1 VSGEDKKE
9 PDPKQS
15 DSAESDAGKASKSS
29 WVGLLEGAAKALM
42 PVLLTGASLIG
53 FVAFSGAVIVWTR
66 FNAIGVPPDQAVRA
80 VPRNE
85 LVATGSSLLLL
96 FGFFGVLA
104 VVATYLVD
112 RGGRATPGMSRAL
125 LLIVA
130 VEGIIVMVLADG
142 VSMVTKLSITLGFLT
157 FVGLAIVATFDKRFA
172 TYSDELGSRDGE
184 TKDPV
189 RGPDSLHTALGNL
202 RIPVWLPIG
211 ILLLLAGLGALVAIL
226 VFGHPAGI
234 WRSGAWLLA
243 ILAGAALLGLLV
255 FTWSGIEASKERE
268 GEEEEA
274 YERDR
279 KLSEAGLVGFINGI
293 GEWIDEHRNPKSKAQ
308 ILAAK
313 EAERLGKPRPHRLA
327 LRFWGVCLLVGLA
340 GAAIIV
346 PGWIMGQWWLA
357 VSFAAAFVLATG
369 VWRVAALS
377 KPGFM
382 WFGLAVFISV
392 PLFGTCTLMARNVSD
407 PQVQPMA
414 LIRSTDGP
422 GESIQG
428 IYVTEGSDRIY
439 FASVAT
445 EGCEEELTPDSGR
458 LQWVPKSEVVAMSVG
473 PLQDVDKAGK
483 AALEMADALTPSIET
498 PTGEQVSLSTAEE
511 PGATK
516 EEDKKEA
523 DAPKGGE
530 SPAKEQEEG
539 KEGGKEE
546 EENEAKAEEEEE
558 EAKAAEEEAAAESA
572 EAEAAALDQ
581 RLASA
586 GPAIRPNFGT
596 GLKLVPAAAEPGDV
610 VELRMSAPNT
620 ENGVDG
626 FGETR
631 EGFDLRH
638 NGVPLAVLRVPAED
652 PAHAEYVKTVGGRVL
667 PIAGYFTV
675 ENEEKESK
683 TGFIRLEHGVVR
695 RVTDAKEDQGGLTL
709 ELDSSGKLAPLAP
722 EQKSR
727 KAQPPTVTLPN
738 GEEEALRYGLL
749 RRSWSP
755 TKIKFRVPSNAK
767 SGVVS
772 VECGQLAGEPVLAVV
787 HPPVARIA
795 VRVHPGTERL
805 TFDSTRSVDESKAA
819 PVRHWTVAGR
829 SMGKKPLVSAE
840 LPPRLTPY
848 EVSLTLSDASGF
860 SDRVDLR
867 IWRLPSSAFTGV
879 RTKRAKRQEYERR
892 VRDALEAAMSEQQ
905 PAAIELDGHAD
916 LEKGDVG
923 HSLTDAERMR
933 KLLFAPHEGHR
944 DKTNGTGGIEAAEQV
959 SPPQKAGDEKPL
971 LNVGPVVPLLVRAFG
986 ESCPIFRHPG
996 PQPVN
1001 GRVEVFLLGPGAT
1014 VGTGKHCHTARSSR
1028 VSW

>member
-1 VSGEDKKE
+1 VSGEEKKE
-9 PDPKQS
+9 PEPKKPGS
-15 DSAESDAGKASKSS
+15 EKPGEAESATSS
-29 WVGLLEGAAKALM
+29 WTGLLKEAAKTLM

-53 FVAFSGAVIVWTR
+53 FVAFAGAVIVWTR
-66 FNAIGVPPDQAVRA
+66 FDAIGVPPDQAVRA
-80 VPRNE
+80 VPRSE
-85 LVATGSSLLLL
+85 LVSTGSSLLLL

-104 VVATYLVD
+104 VLATYLVD
-112 RGGRATPGMSRAL
+112 RGGRATPGMSRVL
-125 LLIVA
+125 LLV
-130 VEGIIVMVLADG
+130 VGLEGMIAIVLAD
-142 VSMVTKLSITLGFLT
+142 VSTMLKLGLIIGFLVLIGIVVVST
-157 FVGLAIVATFDKRFA
+157 FNTNFA
-172 TYSDELGSRDGE
+172 RYVDALPDQKGE
-184 TKDPV
+184 TEDPV
-189 RGPDSLHTALGNL
+189 RGPDSLHTDEGEL
-202 RIPVWLPIG
+202 RIAVWKLNL
-211 ILLLLAGLGALVAIL
+211 ILCI
-226 VFGHPAGI
+226 
-234 WRSGAWLLA
+234 
-243 ILAGAALLGLLV
+243 AGAFATLISLLV
-255 FTWSGIEASKERE
+255 FQELPDLWQAGVWVLTVAASLALVGSILLAWREIEQSRNDEAAAKKAKEEAETAGLMGLYRRARNWIKEHRPQKAEVEDRKSKEAKR
-268 GEEEEA
+268 
-274 YERDR
+274 
-279 KLSEAGLVGFINGI
+279 I
-293 GEWIDEHRNPKSKAQ
+293 HRH
-308 ILAAK
+308 
-313 EAERLGKPRPHRLA
+313 RPHRLV
-327 LRFWGVCLLVGLA
+327 LRFWGVCLLLGLA
-340 GAAIIV
+340 AATIV
-346 PGWIMGQWWLA
+346 LPAWSAGQWWLA
-357 VSFAAAFVLATG
+357 ASFAAAYILAMG
-369 VWRVAALS
+369 VWRVAVLS

-392 PLFGTCTLMARNVSD
+392 PLFGTCTLMARNVAD

-428 IYVTEGSDRIY
+428 IYITEGSDRVY

-445 EGCEEELTPDSGR
+445 EGCEEMLTPDSGR

-498 PTGEQVSLSTAEE
+498 PTGEQVSPSTAEE
-511 PGATK
+511 PAATK

-530 SPAKEQEEG
+530 PPTKEQEKGGEPPAKEQRED
-539 KEGGKEE
+539 EGGSKED
-546 EENEAKAEEEEE
+546 EEN

-626 FGETR
+626 FGETPK
-631 EGFDLRH
+631 GFDLRL
-638 NGVPLAVLRVPAED
+638 NGVRLAVLRVPAED

-667 PIAGYFTV
+667 PIVGYFTV
-675 ENEEKESK
+675 ENEKEESE
-683 TGFIRLEHGVVR
+683 TGFVRLEHGVVR
-695 RVTDAKEDQGGLTL
+695 RVTDAKEHQGGLTL

-805 TFDSTRSVDESKAA
+805 TFDSGQSVDEGDATPA
-819 PVRHWTVAGR
+819 RHWTVAGR
-829 SMGKKPLVSAE
+829 SMGKKSLVSAE
-840 LPPRLTPY
+840 LPPRFTPY
-848 EVSLTLSDASGF
+848 EVSLTVSDASGL

-867 IWRLPSSAFTGV
+867 IWRLPSSAFKGV

-892 VRDALEAAMSEQQ
+892 VRDALEVAMSEQ

-916 LEKGDVG
+916 LEEGDVG

-933 KLLFAPHEGHR
+933 KLLFAPHKAHQG
-944 DKTNGTGGIEAAEQV
+944 KANGPGGIEAAKQV
-959 SPPQKAGDEKPL
+959 SPPQKASDEKPL
-971 LNVGPVVPLLVRAFG
+971 QNSGPVVPLLVRAFG

-1001 GRVEVFLLGPGAT
+1001 GRVEIFLLGPGAT